1 MMAAFVAARIAAEHG
16 LASHSAAGAE
26 LVRLGAPAAA
36 MPVAVVGTSAR
47 MVLLLLVAVA
57 SAGRVVREAAA
68 AVMLL
73 RGPLAF
79 RAPADGAVSALAA
92 TGVVL
97 ARCVI
102 ALMAAHGG
110 WIEGRTIRGESNNL
124 YSANIKGTSEN

>member
-1 MMAAFVAARIAAEHG
+1 MAAFVAARIAAEHG

-36 MPVAVVGTSAR
+36 IAVVGTSAR
-47 MVLLLLVAVA
+47 IVLLLLAGA
-57 SAGRVVREAAA
+57 SARRVVREAAA
-68 AVMLL
+68 VVMLL

-102 ALMAAHGG
+102 ALMAAHVW
-110 WIEGRTIRGESNNL
+110 WIEGRNN
-124 YSANIKGTSEN
+124 KR

>member
-47 MVLLLLVAVA
+47 IVLLLVAVA

-124 YSANIKGTSEN
+124 YSANINGTSEN